1 MLCGCFPS
9 DRAIHLPQSPSKIRA
24 KGVSETA
31 DDNGTPFMID
41 SPSQMSF
48 LAAEGYLE
56 LGMLDDA
63 MQEYKRLSSRTKQ
76 SVEGLTLLI
85 EIHRAAGNAAELEFV
100 AEQLCIID
108 PDNVDRWIELALAL
122 RSIKTARE
130 LLLKVAECFPD
141 TALVHFHLARFECSL
156 GNLAL
161 AKEHLGRSKK
171 LCPVCRVLALTDESD
186 LLPIWADHSMPQLT
200 F

>member
-1 MLCGCFPS
+1 MPQGIPVNPVEKSVFGLKAFE
-9 DRAIHLPQSPSKIRA
+9 RLPIIPI
-24 KGVSETA
+24 
-31 DDNGTPFMID
+31 MID
-41 SPSQMSF
+41 SPSQMTF

-63 MQEYKRLSSRTKQ
+63 MQEYERLSARTKQ
-76 SVEGLTLLI
+76 SVEGLTLLV
-85 EIHRAAGNAAELEFV
+85 EIHRAAGNAEELEFV

-122 RSIKTARE
+122 RSIKIARE
-130 LLLKVAECFPD
+130 LLLKVAERFPD

-171 LCPVCRVLALTDESD
+171 LCPVCRVLALTDEAD
-186 LLPIWADHSMPQLT
+186 LLPIWSDHSTPQLT

>member
-1 MLCGCFPS
+1 
-9 DRAIHLPQSPSKIRA
+9 
-24 KGVSETA
+24 
-31 DDNGTPFMID
+31 MID
-41 SPSQMSF
+41 SPSQMTF

-63 MQEYKRLSSRTKQ
+63 MQEYERLSARSKQ
-76 SVEGLTLLI
+76 SMEGLALLMKL
-85 EIHRAAGNAAELEFV
+85 HRAAGNADELEFV

-108 PDNVDRWIELALAL
+108 PDNVDRWIDLALSL
-122 RSIKTARE
+122 QSIESARE
-130 LLLKVAECFPD
+130 LLLEAADRFPD

-161 AKEHLGRSKK
+161 AKEHLGRSKQ
-171 LCPVCRVLALTDESD
+171 LCPVCRVLALTDEAD
-186 LLPIWADHSMPQLT
+186 LLPIWADHSTPQLT

>member
-1 MLCGCFPS
+1 
-9 DRAIHLPQSPSKIRA
+9 
-24 KGVSETA
+24 
-31 DDNGTPFMID
+31 MID
-41 SPSQMSF
+41 SPTQMTF

-63 MQEYKRLSSRTKQ
+63 IQEYEGLSAETKQ

-85 EIHRAAGNAAELEFV
+85 EIHRVAGNAAELEIV
-100 AEQLCIID
+100 AGQLCIID
-108 PDNVDRWIELALAL
+108 PDNVDRWIDLALSL
-122 RSIKTARE
+122 RSIESARD
-130 LLLKVAECFPD
+130 LLLEAADRFPD

-156 GNLAL
+156 GNLDR
-161 AKEHLGRSKK
+161 AKAHLGRSKK

-186 LLPIWADHSMPQLT
+186 FLPIWADHSMPQLV

>member
-63 MQEYKRLSSRTKQ
+63 MQEYKRLSARTKQ

-85 EIHRAAGNAAELEFV
+85 EIHRAAGNASELEFV

-130 LLLKVAECFPD
+130 LLLKVAERFPD

-186 LLPIWADHSMPQLT
+186 FLPIWADHSMPHLA